1 MNWLKMGALEL
12 KLNSS
17 PAASPQMC
25 AQSWE
30 FFPLSASFLMCK
42 MGMIMLFTALGSWQD
57 LSSRKE
63 EQKMVSMGCMCV
75 CLAKGARRQP
85 REGGRNSLQSLFL
98 LPLLPQS
105 KSQSF

>member
-17 PAASPQMC
+17 PVPSPQMC

-30 FFPLSASFLMCK
+30 FFPLSATFLMCK
-42 MGMIMLFTALGSWQD
+42 MGMIMVCTALGSWQD

-75 CLAKGARRQP
+75 
-85 REGGRNSLQSLFL
+85 
-98 LPLLPQS
+98 
-105 KSQSF
+105 